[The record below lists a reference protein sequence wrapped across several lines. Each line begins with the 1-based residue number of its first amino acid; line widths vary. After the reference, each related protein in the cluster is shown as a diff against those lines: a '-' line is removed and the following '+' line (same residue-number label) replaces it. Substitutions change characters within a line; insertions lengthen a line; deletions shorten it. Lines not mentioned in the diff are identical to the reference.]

1 MELFRYLKVVQLEQ
15 NAITGWQKTDE
26 SGRLNCQTPFFAK
39 NGWGYYLSI
48 NTFLQLLGWGMPTM
62 LMLAQGNH
70 VAAVQHP
77 QSLGEV
83 VMSFKSAVQH
93 IKSEIVFYYNLA
105 KDTEGASGIEY
116 AIIAGMAAVA
126 LAAFMTP
133 ISGSITT
140 IFNSIKAVLPAP
152 AP

>member
-1 MELFRYLKVVQLEQ
+1 
-15 NAITGWQKTDE
+15 
-26 SGRLNCQTPFFAK
+26 
-39 NGWGYYLSI
+39 
-48 NTFLQLLGWGMPTM
+48 M

-70 VAAVQHP
+70 VATVQHL

-83 VMSFKSAVQH
+83 VMSFTSAVQH

-133 ISGSITT
+133 ISGSITS
-140 IFNSIKAVLPAP
+140 IFNTIKAVLPAP